1 MTTTTLTVPDL
12 GDIAQ
17 AEIIELLVKVGD
29 VLTKDQVL
37 MTLES
42 DKALLEVPAS
52 HAGTITEILVKAGQA
67 VKSGD
72 ALMMI
77 TSEEAAVPVKA
88 EPVKAA
94 QPVKTDAPK
103 PAIEKAVEE
112 KPVEEKVVEEKVVE
126 EKTPA
131 VSAAEAV
138 ITVPDLGDI
147 ASADVVDIL
156 VKVGDDITLEQTV
169 VTLESDKAL
178 LEVPA
183 SQAGRVQSIE
193 VKPGQSLKSGDV
205 ILKIAIAGKIAV
217 EKSAPVAPASKPE
230 ASKSETKIAE
240 PVVQSA
246 APAVTSTTTTISAAA
261 QASSEVYAGP
271 AVRRLSNQLGVALTQ
286 VTATGPRGR
295 VLKEDVHAYVKQR
308 LQAPVQTGGA
318 VSAELPTIDFSQ
330 WGKIEEVKL
339 NGIQKKS
346 AQNLTRAW
354 QMIPHVT
361 QFDLADITDLEAFRK
376 SEAQAKNLKL
386 TMLAFLVKASGYA
399 LQQFPKFKSS
409 LQSDGSTLVMKNYCH
424 IGIAV
429 DTPNGLLVPV
439 IRDVDQKSVL
449 AIAQDIIALSDKAK
463 KKQLTGNDMKGGC
476 FTISS
481 LGGIGG
487 TGFTPIVNWPE
498 VAILGVS
505 RSSQQPVWQGN
516 AFVPRLMLP
525 LSLSYDHRVIDGA
538 DAARFTRYL
547 ADLLADI
554 RRVLL

>member
-17 AEIIELLVKVGD
+17 AEIIEILVKVGD
-29 VLTKDQVL
+29 LLIKDQVL

-52 HAGTITEILVKAGQA
+52 SSGKITEILVTGGQA

-72 ALMMI
+72 ALMLI
-77 TSEEAAVPVKA
+77 TTDAASAPIKS
-88 EPVKAA
+88 
-94 QPVKTDAPK
+94 DAPK
-103 PAIEKAVEE
+103 PSVPKPTVEVVVKNEVSKEKIVESQQ
-112 KPVEEKVVEEKVVE
+112 PVPIVA
-126 EKTPA
+126 TA
-131 VSAAEAV
+131 SSEAH
-138 ITVPDLGDI
+138 ILVPDLGDI
-147 ASADVVDIL
+147 ASADVVDI
-156 VKVGDDITLEQTV
+156 VVQVGDEIKLEQTV
-169 VTLESDKAL
+169 ITLESDKAL

-183 SQAGRVQSIE
+183 NFAGRVLSID
-193 VKPGQSLKSGDV
+193 VKQGQSLKTGDV
-205 ILKIAIAGKIAV
+205 ILRVAT
-217 EKSAPVAPASKPE
+217 SAPAS
-230 ASKSETKIAE
+230 AAA
-240 PVVQSA
+240 PVVHSIAPSPVPLITAPVSVA
-246 APAVTSTTTTISAAA
+246 APVIVSVMQPIA
-261 QASSEVYAGP
+261 QSSSEVYAGP
-271 AVRRLSNQLGVALTQ
+271 AVRRLANQLGVVLTQ

-295 VLKEDVHAYVKQR
+295 LLKEDVHAYVKQQ
-308 LQAPVQTGGA
+308 LQASANPVVAAA
-318 VSAELPTIDFSQ
+318 VAELPTIDFSQ
-330 WGKIEEVKL
+330 WGKIEEIKL

-361 QFDLADITDLEAFRK
+361 QFDLADITELEAFRK

-439 IRDVDQKSVL
+439 IRDVVQKSVL
-449 AIAQDIIALSDKAK
+449 AIAQDIVALSDKAK

-476 FTISS
+476 FTLSS

-505 RSSQQPVWQGN
+505 RSSLQPVWQGN